1 MKSAVFW
8 ELIKLQNVAVKFYLF
23 LFLLILASA
32 LVLLGR
38 LVIGASEQQPSSK
51 LFPTGEANF
60 AQAMYWS
67 PQDTRD
73 RFDLSDLYRASV
85 LRTHLLGRGLFWLG
99 HFGSSTFG
107 LFGLYPLS
115 LSKSA
120 GFVSLLSWESF
131 ISFYIWCYLI
141 STILACLFTLGVR
154 ISWKKLCRKGNMEG
168 EFEQIIT
175 KIRLSIKTTTAN
187 CRVSF
192 IDLYLVFPTNF
203 RIVFL
208 SLTNTAI
215 LLERWLWYYHKAWV
229 TTVSCVQT
237 IVVITV
243 KNISWN
249 FLTGNL

>member
-1 MKSAVFW
+1 MYYGHPRTPGID
-8 ELIKLQNVAVKFYLF
+8 LIYQIY
-23 LFLLILASA
+23 
-32 LVLLGR
+32 
-38 LVIGASEQQPSSK
+38 
-51 LFPTGEANF
+51 T
-60 AQAMYWS
+60 
-67 PQDTRD
+67 
-73 RFDLSDLYRASV
+73 V
-85 LRTHLLGRGLFWLG
+85 LRTHLLGRGLIWLG

-120 GFVSLLSWESF
+120 GFASLLSWESF

-141 STILACLFTLGVR
+141 STILACLFTVGVR
-154 ISWKKLCRKGNMEG
+154 ISWKKLCRKGSMEG

-187 CRVSF
+187 WRVSF
-192 IDLYLVFPTNF
+192 MDLYLVFPTNF
-203 RIVFL
+203 RTVFL
-208 SLTNTAI
+208 PLTNTAI

-229 TTVSCVQT
+229 TTVTCVQT

>member
-1 MKSAVFW
+1 MSNSPRANYF
-8 ELIKLQNVAVKFYLF
+8 QQ
-23 LFLLILASA
+23 
-32 LVLLGR
+32 GR
-38 LVIGASEQQPSSK
+38 LTLCK
-51 LFPTGEANF
+51 LCTGH
-60 AQAMYWS
+60 
-67 PQDTRD
+67 PRTPGI
-73 RFDLSDLYRASV
+73 DLIYQIYTV
-85 LRTHLLGRGLFWLG
+85 LRTHLLGRGLIWLG

-131 ISFYIWCYLI
+131 IGFYIWCYLI
-141 STILACLFTLGVR
+141 STILACLFTVGVR

-168 EFEQIIT
+168 EFDQIIT

-187 CRVSF
+187 RRVSF

-215 LLERWLWYYHKAWV
+215 LLER
-229 TTVSCVQT
+229 
-237 IVVITV
+237 
-243 KNISWN
+243 
-249 FLTGNL
+249 

>member
-1 MKSAVFW
+1 
-8 ELIKLQNVAVKFYLF
+8 
-23 LFLLILASA
+23 
-32 LVLLGR
+32 
-38 LVIGASEQQPSSK
+38 
-51 LFPTGEANF
+51 
-60 AQAMYWS
+60 MYWS

-73 RFDLSDLYRASV
+73 RFDLSDLYSAQDSFAWPRV
-85 LRTHLLGRGLFWLG
+85 IWLG

-141 STILACLFTLGVR
+141 STILACLFTVGVR

-208 SLTNTAI
+208 FLTNTAI
-215 LLERWLWYYHKAWV
+215 LLER
-229 TTVSCVQT
+229 
-237 IVVITV
+237 
-243 KNISWN
+243 
-249 FLTGNL
+249 

>member
-1 MKSAVFW
+1 
-8 ELIKLQNVAVKFYLF
+8 
-23 LFLLILASA
+23 
-32 LVLLGR
+32 
-38 LVIGASEQQPSSK
+38 
-51 LFPTGEANF
+51 
-60 AQAMYWS
+60 MYWS

-73 RFDLSDLYRASV
+73 RFDLSDLYSAQDSFAWPRVDLARP
-85 LRTHLLGRGLFWLG
+85 LRLVDVRPFWIIS
-99 HFGSSTFG
+99 FEFVKVCWFRFSTEPGKLHWFQ
-107 LFGLYPLS
+107 
-115 LSKSA
+115 
-120 GFVSLLSWESF
+120 
-131 ISFYIWCYLI
+131 FYIWCYLI
-141 STILACLFTLGVR
+141 STILACLFTVGVR

-208 SLTNTAI
+208 FLTNTAI

-229 TTVSCVQT
+229 TTVTCVQT